1 LSKNVK
7 LSEIFYSVQ
16 GEGSL
21 VGVPS
26 VFVRTSGCNL
36 RCTWCDTPYTSW
48 QPEGEDWSV
57 DQILRRVAEF
67 GATHVVV
74 TGGEPMIA
82 PEIVAL
88 TNELHRAGLHIT
100 VETAGTVYQRV
111 ACDLMSI
118 SPKLKNSVPVERE
131 GGRWAAQHERLRWQP
146 DVLRR
151 LIAEYAHQLRF
162 VIADPNDLDEIEFMH
177 EELGVGARSIV
188 LMPEGIDRDTL
199 RERGEWIVEI
209 CKQRGYRF
217 SPRLHVDLWGARRG
231 V

>member
-1 LSKNVK
+1 VK

-26 VFVRTSGCNL
+26 VFVRTTGCNL

-48 QPEGEDWSV
+48 QPEGEEWSI
-57 DQILRRVAEF
+57 DQIMQRVGEF
-67 GATHVVV
+67 GASYVVV

-82 PEIVAL
+82 PEIIAL
-88 TNELHRAGLHIT
+88 TETLKRAGLHIT
-100 VETAGTVYQRV
+100 IETAGTVYQPV
-111 ACDLMSI
+111 TCDLMSI
-118 SPKLKNSVPVERE
+118 SPKLKNSVPVERD

-151 LIAEYAHQLRF
+151 LIADYPHQLKF
-162 VIADPNDLDEIEFMH
+162 VVADRNDLNEIEEMRK
-177 EELGVGARSIV
+177 ELGVDSRAVI
-188 LMPEGIDRDTL
+188 LMPEGVDRETL